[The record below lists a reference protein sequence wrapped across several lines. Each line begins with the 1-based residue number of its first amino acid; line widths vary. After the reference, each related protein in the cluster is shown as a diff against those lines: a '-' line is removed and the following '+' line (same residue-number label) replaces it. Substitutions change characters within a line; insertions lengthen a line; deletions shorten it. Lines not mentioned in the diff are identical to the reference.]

1 MNEPNSNGDHNSARP
16 TWVKQDG
23 SRINVVVLGGSQEI
37 SAEAEQ
43 RTRECIDKFF
53 NVVDDLADQPALAIV
68 LGGDGSILH
77 AAKDV
82 SSKQIPVVGVNLG
95 KLGFLASISP
105 DQINQAFQDVVDG
118 NCTIVEHLMLRC
130 SVVRD
135 GETIASTIGLN
146 EAAIVRG
153 APFAILDIDLFVDGQ
168 LATTYSCDGLI
179 ISTPVGST
187 AYNLS
192 AGGPILRKSLDAFVI
207 SPLSPHTL
215 TVRPVVDSAD
225 RIMEMQIHGG
235 TADTAV
241 TVDGQV
247 LANITESD
255 RIQVQRAAETFRMV
269 EVAGQNDYQT
279 LREKLD
285 WGGRI
290 RHKK

>member
-1 MNEPNSNGDHNSARP
+1 
-16 TWVKQDG
+16 
-23 SRINVVVLGGSQEI
+23 
-37 SAEAEQ
+37 
-43 RTRECIDKFF
+43 
-53 NVVDDLADQPALAIV
+53 
-68 LGGDGSILH
+68 
-77 AAKDV
+77 
-82 SSKQIPVVGVNLG
+82 
-95 KLGFLASISP
+95 
-105 DQINQAFQDVVDG
+105 
-118 NCTIVEHLMLRC
+118 MLRC
-130 SVVRD
+130 SVIRD

-235 TADTAV
+235 ATDTAV

-247 LANITESD
+247 LVNITELD

>member
-1 MNEPNSNGDHNSARP
+1 MNEPNSSGDHNSARP

-82 SSKQIPVVGVNLG
+82 CSKQIPVVGVNLG

-130 SVVRD
+130 SIVRD

-247 LANITESD
+247 LANITDSD